1 MLIMTKTPT
10 IRQQSAALI
19 PDYEAA
25 VVSSSFRKGL
35 ECEGLTREN
44 KRRGGAGG
52 NSGSSDIV
60 AELGGCR
67 PLKS

>member
-44 KRRGGAGG
+44 KEEGWGRR
-52 NSGSSDIV
+52 
-60 AELGGCR
+60 ELGFIRHRG
-67 PLKS
+67 